1 MAMEKTTMND
11 GNPSTDLAEA
21 VHQLMPIHFFYEKS
35 GRAMPDFCFLEGAEV
50 PYPYRSMLVHE
61 NDMTPTLAAF
71 HHSKLYLEVH
81 QHEATDDYLIR
92 LVTLHAETNDAP
104 VEFGAIGI
112 QLQSLPPDIRK
123 LIVEG
128 KLPLGGILKEYQFF
142 HSGKPLAFFSVAA
155 DQLIADSLGQ
165 RLGETVYGRCNQL
178 FDGEGMVIADIVE
191 ILPRLPESEKWMD
204 NVIT

>member
-1 MAMEKTTMND
+1 MEKTTMND
-11 GNPSTDLAEA
+11 GHPPSGLAEA
-21 VHQLMPIHFFYEKS
+21 LHRLMPIHYFYEKS
-35 GRAMPDFCFLEGAEV
+35 GLEMPDFTFLTGAEV

-92 LVTLHAETNDAP
+92 LVTLHAETDDAP

-112 QLQSLPPDIRK
+112 QLQNLPTEIRR

-128 KLPLGGILKEYQFF
+128 RLPLGGLLKEYQFA
-142 HSGKPLAFFSVAA
+142 HSGKPLAFFSVPA
-155 DQLIADSLGQ
+155 DRLIADSLGQ
-165 RLGETVYGRCNQL
+165 RLGEIVYGRCNQL
-178 FDGEGMVIADIVE
+178 FDSEGMVIADIVE
-191 ILPRLPESEKWMD
+191 ILPRHSESEKWMD
-204 NVIT
+204 NVVS